1 MTRAVRI
8 TSVGL
13 AEAPVLSTLH
23 TSCFED
29 GWSIP
34 SVAEILRAPGAFAC
48 LAVLDQS
55 TRVEGPL
62 PVGFAIA
69 RIAADEAELLSIGVA
84 ASWRRRGIA
93 RALLAD
99 VLRRTTSAGARAI
112 FLEVAEDNSAAQ
124 ALYAGEGFSAVGRR
138 PEYYR
143 RSPVGPGAAALTFR
157 RQLGNRRW
165 SWWRR

>member
-8 TSVGL
+8 TPVGL
-13 AEAPVLSTLH
+13 AEASVLSTLH
-23 TSCFED
+23 TSCFDD
-29 GWSIP
+29 GWSIQ
-34 SVAEILRAPGAFAC
+34 SVAEILRSPGAFAC
-48 LAVLDQS
+48 LAVLDHAA
-55 TRVEGPL
+55 RVEGPL

-84 ASWRRRGIA
+84 SSWRRRGIA

-99 VLRRTTSAGARAI
+99 VLQRTTSAGARAI

-124 ALYAGEGFSAVGRR
+124 ALYAGEGFLAVGRR
-138 PEYYR
+138 AEYYR
-143 RSPVGPGAAALTFR
+143 RSPGPGAAALTFR
-157 RQLGNRRW
+157 RPLGGRRW